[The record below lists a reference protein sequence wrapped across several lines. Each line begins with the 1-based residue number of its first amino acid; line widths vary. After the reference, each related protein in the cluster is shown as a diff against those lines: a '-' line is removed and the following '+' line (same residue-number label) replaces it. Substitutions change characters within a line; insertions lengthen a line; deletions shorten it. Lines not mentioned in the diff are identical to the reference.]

1 VGRAHP
7 GTTPIPERDVHVVPF
22 ADGGGLRLGE
32 RTAVVGIVNVTPDSF
47 SDGGNLF
54 DPGDAIAA
62 ARKMVAEGADIIDVG
77 GESTRPGADP
87 VDETEEMRRVLPVI
101 EAIKSETSARVSVDT
116 TKASVAARAIDKGAD
131 LINDVTALSDPEML
145 PLLVETDVPVIVMH
159 MRGTPRTMQRDTDY
173 DDLMDELIVFLRA
186 SVQKAVEA
194 GVTSDRIIVDPGIGF
209 GKSASGNLRVL
220 RELPTLR
227 EVGRP
232 ILIGASRKS
241 FIGVSLDLPV
251 TERLEASL
259 GVASLAAWQGAHLV
273 RVHDVRETVRAV
285 RMIDAVR
292 GAC

>member
-54 DPGDAIAA
+54 DAGDAIAA
-62 ARKMVAEGADIIDVG
+62 ARKMVPEGADIIDVG